1 MSFKKANQLGKDGV
15 PFLIISDYTKDQVL
29 TIPLSELKEH
39 DIEFSID
46 QKRSPHRTVKFQKK
60 IVQIENYEKKFKKII
75 DSIKSGYTY
84 VMNLTQPTEIDIDSN
99 LKDIYKYADAK
110 YKIRFK
116 NKFISYSPET
126 FIKIE
131 NNQIS
136 TFPMKGT
143 LDASTPNGEKSLVNN
158 PKENAEHVMIV
169 DLLRN
174 DLNMVSSKVQVK
186 KFKYIEK
193 IRSGDKEL
201 FQMSSEIIGNLGN
214 GWESRI
220 GDILETMLPAGSIT
234 GTPKVKTI
242 QLIDEVENY
251 QRGFFTGIFG
261 VFQNGKF
268 DSGVMIRFL
277 ENQDG
282 KMIYKSG
289 GGITLDS
296 NLESE
301 YQEMIDK
308 IYLF

>member
-1 MSFKKANQLGKDGV
+1 MGFEKANQLGKAGV
-15 PFLIISDYTKDQVL
+15 PFLIIVDYKKDNVI
-29 TIPLSELKEH
+29 TIPISELAEN
-39 DIEFSID
+39 DIEFQID
-46 QKRSPHRTVKFQKK
+46 GNVAPHRNIEFEKFPVRKDIYQKKFQN
-60 IVQIENYEKKFKKII
+60 IIE
-75 DSIKSGYTY
+75 SIKNGYTY
-84 VMNLTQPTEIDIDSN
+84 VMNLTQPTEIKISSN
-99 LKDIYKYADAK
+99 LKEIYKFAKAK

-116 NKFISYSPET
+116 NSFISYSPET

-143 LDASTPNGEKSLVNN
+143 ISADLPDSKNELLNN
-158 PKENAEHVMIV
+158 PKESAEHIMIV

-174 DLNMVSSKVQVK
+174 DLNMVSSKVRVE
-186 KFKYIEK
+186 KFKYIDK
-193 IRSGDKEL
+193 IQSGNREL
-201 FQMSSEIIGNLGN
+201 FQMSSKICGELES

-234 GTPKVKTI
+234 GTPKIKTV
-242 QLIDEVENY
+242 QLIDEIENY
-251 QRGFFTGIFG
+251 KRGFFTGVFG
-261 VFQNGKF
+261 VFQDGKF

-277 ENQDG
+277 ENQNG
-282 KMIYKSG
+282 KMVYKSG